1 MSEGKNSN
9 VKKASIPMV
18 IIGVL
23 LCFAAAIFGGG
34 NDSDKPKT
42 TSKQTTTRQAQT
54 EEVTENKENYYYFRN
69 DKSLKDHFKKHG
81 ADTYCKTAEEY
92 LEKANAVI
100 NNPKALYKT
109 EAEDGDSVY
118 YIEKT
123 DEIVFVSTDGYIRT
137 YFICSGKAYFDKQ

>member
-1 MSEGKNSN
+1 MSNKNETA
-9 VKKASIPMV
+9 KKMSIPM
-18 IIGVL
+18 IIVGVL
-23 LCFAAAIFGGG
+23 MCIAVAVFGGG
-34 NDSDKPKT
+34 NDTDEVNT
-42 TSKQTTTRQAQT
+42 TSKQTTAKQT
-54 EEVTENKENYYYFRN
+54 ATEAVTEKKADYYYFRN
-69 DKSLKDHFKKHG
+69 EKSLKEHFKKHG

-92 LEKANAVI
+92 LQKANDVI

-137 YFICSGKAYFDKQ
+137 YFICSGKAYFDRQ